1 MSYVLKLEDAFIHPS
16 TYPRETY
23 HLFGKDPM
31 LAACESILFAATKE
45 TDLIPA
51 QTVRKMTEEEKD
63 KEADRIFISAAENVS
78 HQRRKTGKRYKS
90 TFKEPLVQRLM
101 EEADEKGKVLPRSR
115 QQFEAVKDTSR
126 HNSRTRKAK
135 GKPRRDCGD
144 TYYNRQYH
152 RIKETESFRDAVSDD
167 WDITRDQAKAN
178 ADTVEKA
185 RETYSK
191 LLDDAKKKMDR
202 LTKEL
207 DAIDKEWKALVER
220 SRKTS
225 LEFAE
230 TNCMID
236 SYEKICEDLKLL

>member
-63 KEADRIFISAAENVS
+63 KEADRIFMSAVNNVTR
-78 HQRRKTGKRYKS
+78 QRRKTGKRYKS

-101 EEADEKGKVLPRSR
+101 EEEDEKGKVLPRSR
-115 QQFEAVKDTSR
+115 QKFEAVKDTSR

-135 GKPRRDCGD
+135 GKPRRDCGEV
-144 TYYNRQYH
+144 YYANRK
-152 RIKETESFRDAVSDD
+152 RNKKEREIFRDALEDGE
-167 WDITRDQAKAN
+167 DITMEQAYDYADAIFQAQKTIPFLKEMISKEEN
-178 ADTVEKA
+178 DIRELIYQKNQILDKIWEIERHLDYLRDTV
-185 RETYSK
+185 
-191 LLDDAKKKMDR
+191 
-202 LTKEL
+202 KEL
-207 DAIDKEWKALVER
+207 
-220 SRKTS
+220 S
-225 LEFAE
+225 
-230 TNCMID
+230 
-236 SYEKICEDLKLL
+236 DL